1 MRKQIFAPPLSL
13 DAMENGVIP
22 HRRVLFALGCGA
34 KVHRARSPHCFL
46 ASPNTPHS
54 TFSTM
59 PAAHAPQPWSKVKA
73 LFEEVAHLP
82 PDEREMHIALAEV
95 NDATRHEVR
104 SLLAHH
110 PAAEAV
116 IRGFLTRP
124 AAAEVLNLPEPATY
138 MASDSSASDREGQ
151 RLGAWQIVG
160 PLGAGGMGDVFEARR
175 ADGSYHGRAAVKLLK
190 RGMDSAVVLKRFAQ
204 ERQALAR
211 LNHPHIAHLYDAGLS
226 PDGLPFFAMEF
237 VAGVPIDEAARG
249 LSIDARLK
257 LFLQLADAVAHA
269 HRNLLVHRD
278 LKPGNVLVT
287 ADGDVKLLDFG
298 IAKALDP
305 LDSAQ
310 AHDSDTTVG
319 GQRPYT
325 PNYASPEQVR
335 GEPVSTATDIYS
347 LGVLLYQLL
356 TGVRPTGRAASTP
369 MEAARSVL
377 EEQPTRPSSLSVNI
391 TADPQWLRTRKHL
404 EGDLDNILLKALEK
418 PVERRYASV
427 DALAA
432 DVRAYLSG
440 YPVSARAASPWYVA
454 QRFVAR
460 NRVTVAAALLGL
472 AGLVI
477 GLGVALHQMRASD
490 AARQLAERRFQQ
502 VRQMAGGLVFNHHDR
517 ISRLPGAIDARD
529 ALLADGV
536 RYLDGLLAEGAPDP
550 GLAREVAETYQRI
563 AVLQGEQ
570 FSPSQDKLAEAEVN
584 LSKALALLPRYIDH
598 PDVVPAALHVASDMW
613 LARAGQRVRFARLDE
628 GLTAL
633 MQARQYAEKAQ
644 TLLPADAQAVSR
656 LASVEGRLGLLL
668 GGTYGSATLGRLVD
682 AQPHLQRAVDL
693 LEPQLARY
701 PGVAQWPHE
710 LAWAYNLNSVAA
722 RLAGRYADARRWAE
736 KALTHRDLALSLDPS
751 NAHFTYQAAVARML
765 LAVAVSAEGE
775 HDRSLALHSDAM
787 RTFETTLASDPGNKS
802 VQRYVDMATM
812 LRGNILVTA
821 GRPQQA
827 QPLLKTL
834 LASTARPP
842 SKGGEGHDF
851 DRQRIHAE
859 ALVWAARAWR
869 ADDAAQ
875 ALRWAEESAEL
886 MRPSSLGDNNAA
898 RRWALALAWGEQAAA
913 LNSLGRKAEAS
924 AAAQRAVAQWGAQ
937 VPGMFTAW
945 QQRDRSLAAR

>member
-1 MRKQIFAPPLSL
+1 MRAPP
-13 DAMENGVIP
+13 
-22 HRRVLFALGCGA
+22 H
-34 KVHRARSPHCFL
+34 
-46 ASPNTPHS
+46 
-54 TFSTM
+54 
-59 PAAHAPQPWSKVKA
+59 PQPWSKVKA
-73 LFEEVAHLP
+73 LFEEVADLHP
-82 PDEREMHIALAEV
+82 EERERRIATADASE
-95 NDATRHEVR
+95 ATRHEVR

-116 IRGFLTRP
+116 ISGFLSQP
-124 AAAEVLNLPEPATY
+124 AAAQVLNPVTPAP
-138 MASDSSASDREGQ
+138 DSAVPDREGQ
-151 RLGAWQIVG
+151 RFGAWQIVG
-160 PLGAGGMGDVFEARR
+160 PLGSGGMGDVFEAHR
-175 ADGSYHGRAAVKLLK
+175 ADGSYNGRAAVKLLK
-190 RGMDSAVVLKRFAQ
+190 RGMDSVAVLKRFAQ

-211 LNHPHIAHLYDAGLS
+211 LNHPHIAHLFDAGLS

-237 VAGVPIDEAARG
+237 VAGVPIDEAVRG
-249 LSIDARLK
+249 LPLNARLN
-257 LFLQLADAVAHA
+257 LFLQLADAVAYA

-287 ADGDVKLLDFG
+287 AEGQVKLLDFG

-305 LDSAQ
+305 VSVADADSN
-310 AHDSDTTVG
+310 HNSNTTAGVI
-319 GQRPYT
+319 RPYT

-356 TGVRPTGRAASTP
+356 TGVRPTGRTAATA

-377 EEQPTRPSSLSVNI
+377 EEQPTRPSSLSAGL

-404 EGDLDNILLKALEK
+404 QGDLDNVLLKALEK

-432 DVRAYLSG
+432 DVRAYLTG
-440 YPVSARAASPWYVA
+440 HPVSARAASPWYVA
-454 QRFVAR
+454 QRFMAR
-460 NRVTVAAALLGL
+460 NRAAVSAALLGV
-472 AGLVI
+472 AGLVV

-490 AARQLAERRFQQ
+490 AARLLAERRFQQ
-502 VRQMAGGLVFNHHDR
+502 VRQMAGSLVFNHHDR

-570 FSPSQDKLAEAEVN
+570 FSPSQEKLAEAEVN
-584 LSKALALLPRYIDH
+584 LSKALALLPRYIES
-598 PDVVPAALHVASDMW
+598 PAMAPAALHMASDMW

-628 GLTAL
+628 GLSAL
-633 MQARQYAEKAQ
+633 MQARIYAERAQ
-644 TLLPADAQAVSR
+644 TLLPQDAQATSR

-668 GGTYGSATLGRLVD
+668 GGTSGSANLGRLID
-682 AQPHLQRAVDL
+682 AQPHLQRAIDL
-693 LEPQLARY
+693 LEPLVARY

-722 RLAGRYADARRWAE
+722 RLAGRSADARRLAE
-736 KALTHRDLALSLDPS
+736 KAVTHRDLALNLDPS
-751 NAHFTYQAAVARML
+751 NAHFKYQSAVARML
-765 LAVAVSAEGE
+765 LAVALSAEGE
-775 HDRSLALHSDAM
+775 HDRSLALHSEAM
-787 RTFETTLASDPGNKS
+787 LTFQSTLASDPGNRS
-802 VQRYVDMATM
+802 VQRYLDMSNM
-812 LRGNILVTA
+812 LRGHMLVMA
-821 GRPQQA
+821 GRTQQA
-827 QPLLKTL
+827 QPLLKAL
-834 LASTARPP
+834 LTALPLP
-842 SKGGEGHDF
+842 DSQDF
-851 DRQRIHAE
+851 DRQRIRAE

-869 ADDAAQ
+869 ADDAPQ

-886 MRPSSLGDNNAA
+886 MRPAQLGDNNAA
-898 RRWALALAWGEQAAA
+898 RRWALASALGEQAAA
-913 LNSLGRKAEAS
+913 LHALGRRDDAS
-924 AAAQRAVAQWGAQ
+924 AVAARALAQWGTE